1 MRSLLLALSAIGIA
15 VAAVVLRRRRA
26 RTAASEEVYSSDA
39 MVRVGPVP
47 AESDTASDE

>member
-26 RTAASEEVYSSDA
+26 RTAASEVYSSDA